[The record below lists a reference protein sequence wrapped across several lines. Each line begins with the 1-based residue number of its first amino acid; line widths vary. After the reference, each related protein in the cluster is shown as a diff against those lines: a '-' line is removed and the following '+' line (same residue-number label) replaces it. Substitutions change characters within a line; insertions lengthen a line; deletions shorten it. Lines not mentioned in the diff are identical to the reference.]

1 MLTRLPRYLA
11 RTLAFATAFLALL
24 VLPSLASALG
34 PPTITG
40 VGQTQH
46 HATLSWALPAGS
58 VSRGVEI
65 SDSPAVASDGAFFG
79 DHVKSADTITEAQ
92 TTYTSNGVLDPGTYY
107 IHVAAYVPNC
117 DTCPG
122 YEWSAIQTLVISPGV
137 QPVVEGSGTLTV
149 PGGPACAGATCALTD
164 AAAGPVLLTAA
175 PAAGF
180 LVLSWDVEGIDAA
193 DTCGIALKTCTVTVA
208 AARVARVTVKFA
220 PVLPT
225 LVKGGLKAYACSHR
239 VEVLNPRVEP
249 RIDTEHP
256 YLGTLTIQLKTPYG
270 KTITRKYKTV
280 TGYYSSPDFFKL
292 KPAKTYVAT
301 VSYSGDEWRAP
312 KSFKKSVKLGR
323 C

>member
-1 MLTRLPRYLA
+1 MLPWLPRYLA
-11 RTLAFATAFLALL
+11 RTLAFATAFSVLLA
-24 VLPSLASALG
+24 LPSLASALG

-65 SDSPAVASDGAFFG
+65 SDSPSVASDGAFFG

-117 DTCPG
+117 DTCPS
-122 YEWSAIQTLVISPGV
+122 YEWSAITTLVLSPGI
-137 QPVVEGSGTLTV
+137 QPVVEGNGTLTV

-193 DTCGIALKTCTVTVA
+193 DTCGIRAEDVHRDAGCCEGRQGDREVRSRAADPRQGWAQGLCALPPGEA
-208 AARVARVTVKFA
+208 
-220 PVLPT
+220 
-225 LVKGGLKAYACSHR
+225 
-239 VEVLNPRVEP
+239 NPGRSP
-249 RIDTEHP
+249 
-256 YLGTLTIQLKTPYG
+256 GSTPSIR
-270 KTITRKYKTV
+270 T
-280 TGYYSSPDFFKL
+280 
-292 KPAKTYVAT
+292 
-301 VSYSGDEWRAP
+301 SGR
-312 KSFKKSVKLGR
+312 
-323 C
+323 